1 VPTIGLQTH
10 TASFAKVLDGRK
22 QPIRGLWQ
30 RDSYFYVGWRKS
42 FALRQFLLSVEAAN
56 SSNSNIR
63 TKTQL
68 MKNAEKRNLLKWNTI
83 LWLAAMA
90 LPAFFSI
97 AFASTKFPWP
107 MILPLLLLGP
117 MLFSNKMLT
126 QAMGQSVAA
135 PTTK

>member
-1 VPTIGLQTH
+1 MKH
-10 TASFAKVLDGRK
+10 TERK
-22 QPIRGLWQ
+22 
-30 RDSYFYVGWRKS
+30 
-42 FALRQFLLSVEAAN
+42 N
-56 SSNSNIR
+56 
-63 TKTQL
+63 
-68 MKNAEKRNLLKWNTI
+68 MLKWNTI

-126 QAMGQSVAA
+126 QAIGESADA
-135 PTTK
+135 PKPDGSNV